1 MSSYCK
7 CDDGRGL
14 CKIKKALCNQSDLH
28 ERRLQTD
35 GIHKMYGNGII
46 KNNEL
51 IQLAHEINNE
61 NLTGGELYDNVNTI
75 AKYINLGLQT
85 YKDLQKYDG
94 EFHVPLF
101 VNNRLELASYM
112 GPGTNLIQRLKN
124 NDKPKSYA
132 DLVSKL
138 HDINYTLSQ
147 TVSNKDEQKQLVR
160 DADILMLSQ
169 IQSGKNKK
177 LDNRLNLYLASS
189 GISTKVKL
197 ENKNIPIVSNKL
209 HNIAGNL
216 KTFSQSDINL
226 LNTAREQT
234 LNEIN
239 QQLQ

>member
-7 CDDGRGL
+7 CPDGRGM
-14 CKIKKALCNQSDLH
+14 CKIKKALCNQSDIH
-28 ERRLQTD
+28 ERKLQTD
-35 GIHKMYGNGII
+35 GIHKLYGSGII

-51 IQLAHEINNE
+51 LQLAHEINNE
-61 NLTGGELYDNVNTI
+61 HLSGGGFYDNVNNI
-75 AKYINLGLQT
+75 SKYVNIGLQT

-94 EFHVPLF
+94 EYHIPLF

-112 GPGTNLIQRLKN
+112 GPGTNLITRLKN

-147 TVSNKDEQKQLVR
+147 TVTNKDEQKKLVR
-160 DADILMLSQ
+160 DADNLMLSQ
-169 IQSGKNKK
+169 IESGRNKK
-177 LDNRLNLYLASS
+177 LDNRLNLFLASA
-189 GISTKVKL
+189 GISSKVKL
-197 ENKNIPIVSNKL
+197 ENKNIPIISSKL
-209 HNIAGNL
+209 HNIAGDL

-226 LNTAREQT
+226 LNNAREQT

-239 QQLQ
+239 QQIQ